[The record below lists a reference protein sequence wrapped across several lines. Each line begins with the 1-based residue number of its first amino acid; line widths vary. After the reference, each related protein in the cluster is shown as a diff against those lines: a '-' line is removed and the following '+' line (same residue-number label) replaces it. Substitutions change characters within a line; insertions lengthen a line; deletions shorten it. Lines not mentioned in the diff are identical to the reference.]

1 MQINGKNV
9 LTLEQFGQVYD
20 QRHPERKPVEKR
32 VSFTRFSIFGLE
44 MSRKALA
51 LWFIVLAASIMS
63 VGHIVPAMRSFYKLD
78 LPVLV
83 EIMGFAGFVTM
94 SFAVIT
100 FMSRP
105 ERGWWAWMVIVMSVT
120 TEMALNVFASLVAAS
135 EAVEV
140 IRIGQVNVTQI
151 TAVILGLLP
160 AIINMATGETV
171 RQDMALERAEQEQV
185 AAANAAAQGKY
196 QTVLEQNYVKYL
208 KRQGVADETK
218 ILEVLSGI
226 YEDDYEP
233 IRIDKTERP
242 QLPPPEPFREPKAAS
257 PRALELAEKLKL
269 DGNVKLTNGE
279 IKQVY
284 GITSPNIMSQ
294 ARALLRMEGALA

>member
-1 MQINGKNV
+1 
-9 LTLEQFGQVYD
+9 
-20 QRHPERKPVEKR
+20 
-32 VSFTRFSIFGLE
+32 
-44 MSRKALA
+44 
-51 LWFIVLAASIMS
+51 
-63 VGHIVPAMRSFYKLD
+63 
-78 LPVLV
+78 
-83 EIMGFAGFVTM
+83 MGR
-94 SFAVIT
+94 
-100 FMSRP
+100 SRP
-105 ERGWWAWMVIVMSVT
+105 RWRRTYSPVWWPQ
-120 TEMALNVFASLVAAS
+120 S

-233 IRIDKTERP
+233 IRVDKPEQP
-242 QLPPPEPFREPKAAS
+242 QLPPPEPFREPKSAS